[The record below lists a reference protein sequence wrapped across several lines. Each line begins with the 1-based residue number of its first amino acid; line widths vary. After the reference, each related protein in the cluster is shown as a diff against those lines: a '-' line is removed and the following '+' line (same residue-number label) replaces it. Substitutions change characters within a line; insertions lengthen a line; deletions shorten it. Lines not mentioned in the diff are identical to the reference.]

1 MWAQRPEFD
10 VLLVLSLTKWV
21 QLNWGDEGLKRLFRR
36 AYRHLRPGGLLLLEP
51 QPWAS
56 YRKRK
61 GLTVRL
67 GGVGGVQWGAVG
79 LQWGGWGGLWGSN
92 GGHWDSSGRIGGHE
106 RGLWGSHG
114 GQWGFGGGVKEGY
127 GASVGGGVGGG
138 YGGELGG
145 VGGG

>member
-61 GLTVRL
+61 GLTVR
-67 GGVGGVQWGAVG
+67 
-79 LQWGGWGGLWGSN
+79 
-92 GGHWDSSGRIGGHE
+92 
-106 RGLWGSHG
+106 
-114 GQWGFGGGVKEGY
+114 FGGGVMGFQQGGFRGTGVGY
-127 GASVGGGVGGG
+127 GVPRGA
-138 YGGELGG
+138 
-145 VGGG
+145 